1 MNRPDERGMATIRIG
16 PGKVVEGGTLMIIE
30 IFQPTFTEYFGKSQF
45 SAIVRP
51 YSGERLACVS
61 RSPG

>member
-1 MNRPDERGMATIRIG
+1 MATIRIG